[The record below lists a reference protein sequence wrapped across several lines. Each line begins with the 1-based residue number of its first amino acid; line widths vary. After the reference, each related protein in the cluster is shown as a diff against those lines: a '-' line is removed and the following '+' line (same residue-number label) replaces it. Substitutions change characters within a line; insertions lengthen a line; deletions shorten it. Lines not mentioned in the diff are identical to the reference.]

1 MILEPKKRDSV
12 TASTF
17 SPSIHHEGMGPDAM
31 ILVSL
36 IFSFKPDFFL
46 TLLFH
51 LHQEILWFLFAFCH

>member
-51 LHQEILWFLFAFCH
+51 LHQEIL